1 MIIIRYS
8 PIREESD
15 GNVQDGRLLQRCEGP
30 FFCILPYAILTIKTL
45 KNPAFYTLLY
55 IQVRKSDDNSFL
67 SPTFFVILQPNN
79 KNILANMEQKNFK
92 RTTVT
97 AALPYAN
104 GGVHIGHLAGVYV
117 PADIYVRYLRLKK
130 QDVVFIGGSDE
141 HGVPV
146 TIRAKK
152 EGITVQEVVDRYHN
166 LIKKSFE
173 DFGISF
179 DIYSRTTSP
188 THNKFASD
196 FFRTLYDK
204 GVLEEKVE
212 EQFCDEVTG
221 EFLTDRNIV
230 GTCPRCGAEGAYGD
244 QCEKCGATLS
254 PEELINPTNKNNPG
268 HGLVKK
274 PTKNWYLPLNKYQD
288 WLKKWILEGHK
299 EWRTNVYGQC
309 KSWLD
314 MDLQPRAMTRD
325 LDWGIPVP
333 VEGADGKVLYV
344 WFDAPI
350 GYVSNT
356 KELCDAHPEKWGTWQ
371 KWWQDPETRLVHFIG
386 KDNIVFHCIIFPTML
401 KAHGN
406 YILPDNVPANEFLN
420 LEDDKISTSRNW
432 AVWLHEYLVDLP
444 GKQDVLRYVLTANAP
459 ETKDNNFTWKDF
471 QERNNS
477 ELVAVYG
484 NFVNRALQLTK
495 KYWGGVV
502 PACGELQEVDEKAI
516 AEFKDVKE
524 KVEQYLNVFK
534 FREAQKEAMNLARI
548 GNRYITECEPWKV
561 WKTDPKRVET
571 ILNISLQ
578 LVANL
583 AIAFEPFLPFSSE
596 KLRKMINMP
605 NFEWTQ
611 LGSTDLLKA
620 GTQLG
625 EPELLFEKI
634 EDEVIERQLQK
645 LADTKKAN
653 EEASYQAAPI
663 KPEVSFD
670 DFEKLDIRVGHI
682 LNCEKVKKS
691 KKLLK
696 FTIDDGS
703 GVERTICSGIAAYYE
718 PEQLIGKDVLFV
730 ANFAPRKMMGIESQG
745 MILSA
750 VNFDGSLNVTSLLG
764 KVKPGSQVG

>member
-1 MIIIRYS
+1 M
-8 PIREESD
+8 EE
-15 GNVQDGRLLQRCEGP
+15 
-30 FFCILPYAILTIKTL
+30 
-45 KNPAFYTLLY
+45 
-55 IQVRKSDDNSFL
+55 
-67 SPTFFVILQPNN
+67 N
-79 KNILANMEQKNFK
+79 KFK

-130 QDVVFIGGSDE
+130 QEVMFIGGSDE

-146 TIRAKK
+146 TIRARK

-179 DIYSRTTSP
+179 DIYSRTTSKI
-188 THNKFASD
+188 HHKFASD

-204 GVLEEKVE
+204 HELVEKTE

-274 PTKNWYLPLNKYQD
+274 ATKNWYLPLNKWQD
-288 WLKKWILEGHK
+288 WLKQWILEDHK
-299 EWRTNVYGQC
+299 EWRPNVYGQC

-333 VEGADGKVLYV
+333 VEGAEGKVLYV

-350 GYVSNT
+350 GYISNT
-356 KELCDAHPEKWGTWQ
+356 KELCDAQPEKWGPWQ
-371 KWWQDPETRLVHFIG
+371 KWWQDPSSRLIHFIG
-386 KDNIVFHCIIFPTML
+386 KDNIVFHCIVFPTML
-401 KAHGN
+401 KAHGD
-406 YILPDNVPANEFLN
+406 YILPDNVPSNEFLN
-420 LEDDKISTSRNW
+420 LENDKISTSRNW
-432 AVWLHEYLVDLP
+432 AVWLHEYLVDFP

-471 QERNNS
+471 QDRNNN

-495 KYWGGVV
+495 KYFNGVV
-502 PACGELQEVDEKAI
+502 PECGELQEVDLKTIE
-516 AEFKDVKE
+516 EFKDVKQ
-524 KVEQYLNVFK
+524 KVEALLDTFK
-534 FREAQKEAMNLARI
+534 FRDAQKEAMNLARI
-548 GNRYITECEPWKV
+548 GNKYITDCEPWHV
-561 WKTDPKRVET
+561 AKTDMERVKT
-571 ILNISLQ
+571 ILYLSLQ

-583 AIAFEPFLPFSSE
+583 EIAFEPFLPFSSAR
-596 KLRKMINMP
+596 LREMLNVTDTD
-605 NFEWTQ
+605 WAQ
-611 LGSTDLLKA
+611 LGSTELLKP
-620 GTQLG
+620 GHQLG
-625 EPELLFEKI
+625 TPALLFEKI
-634 EDEVIERQLQK
+634 EDEAIETQLKK
-645 LADTKKAN
+645 LEDTKKAN
-653 EEASYQAAPI
+653 EAANYVAAPI
-663 KPEVSFD
+663 KENVDFD
-670 DFEKLDIRVGHI
+670 TFEKLDIRVGHI
-682 LNCEKVKKS
+682 KDCQKVKKS
-691 KKLLK
+691 KKLLQ

-703 GVERTICSGIAAYYE
+703 GVDRTILSGIAAYYE

-750 VNFDGSLNVTSLLG
+750 VNFDGTLNVTTVTG
-764 KVKPGSQVG
+764 NVKPGSQVG

>member
-1 MIIIRYS
+1 
-8 PIREESD
+8 
-15 GNVQDGRLLQRCEGP
+15 
-30 FFCILPYAILTIKTL
+30 
-45 KNPAFYTLLY
+45 
-55 IQVRKSDDNSFL
+55 
-67 SPTFFVILQPNN
+67 
-79 KNILANMEQKNFK
+79 MEQKNFK

-179 DIYSRTTSP
+179 DVYSRTTSP

-274 PTKNWYLPLNKYQD
+274 PTKNWYLPLGKYQD
-288 WLKKWILEGHK
+288 WLKKWILEGHT
-299 EWRTNVYGQC
+299 EWRSNVYGQC

-333 VEGADGKVLYV
+333 VEGAEGKVLYV

-350 GYVSNT
+350 GYISNT

-401 KAHGN
+401 KAHGD
-406 YILPDNVPANEFLN
+406 YILPANVPANEFLN

-495 KYWGGVV
+495 KYWNGVV
-502 PACGELQEVDEKAI
+502 PACGELQEVDKKAI

-524 KVEQYLNVFK
+524 KVEQFLDVFK

-548 GNRYITECEPWKV
+548 GNKYITECEPWKV

-620 GTQLG
+620 GDQLG

-634 EDEVIERQLQK
+634 EDEVIEKQLQK
-645 LADTKKAN
+645 LAATKKAN
-653 EEASYQAAPI
+653 EEASYKAEPV
-663 KPEVSFD
+663 KPEVSFE

-696 FTIDDGS
+696 FTIDDGT
-703 GVERTICSGIAAYYE
+703 GTERTICSGIAAYYE
-718 PEQLIGKDVLFV
+718 PEDLIGKDVLFV

>member
-1 MIIIRYS
+1 M
-8 PIREESD
+8 EE
-15 GNVQDGRLLQRCEGP
+15 
-30 FFCILPYAILTIKTL
+30 K
-45 KNPAFYTLLY
+45 K
-55 IQVRKSDDNSFL
+55 
-67 SPTFFVILQPNN
+67 
-79 KNILANMEQKNFK
+79 FK

-141 HGVPV
+141 HGVPI

-152 EGITVQEVVDRYHN
+152 EGITPQDVCDRYHTI
-166 LIKKSFE
+166 IKDSFKE
-173 DFGISF
+173 FGISF
-179 DIYSRTTSP
+179 DIYSRTTSE
-188 THNKFASD
+188 THHKFASD
-196 FFRTLYDK
+196 FFKKLYDEGK
-204 GVLEEKVE
+204 LVEKE
-212 EQFCDEVTG
+212 SEQLYDPEAKQ
-221 EFLTDRNIV
+221 FLADRYV
-230 GTCPRCGAEGAYGD
+230 MGTCPKCGNPNAYGD
-244 QCEKCGATLS
+244 QCEKCGSDLS
-254 PEELINPTNKNNPG
+254 PMELIDPHSTISGAKPE
-268 HGLVKK
+268 VKK
-274 PTKNWYLPLNKYQD
+274 TKNWYLPLNNYQE
-288 WLKKWILEGHK
+288 WLKQWILEDHK
-299 EWRTNVYGQC
+299 EWRSNVYGQC

-333 VEGADGKVLYV
+333 VEGAEGKVLYV

-356 KELCDAHPEKWGTWQ
+356 KELCEKEPEKWGTWQ

-386 KDNIVFHCIIFPTML
+386 KDNIVFHCVIFPTML
-401 KAHGN
+401 KAHGD

-420 LEDDKISTSRNW
+420 LENDKISTSRNW
-432 AVWLHEYLVDLP
+432 AVWLDEYLKDLP

-495 KYWGGVV
+495 KYWNGVV
-502 PACGELQEVDEKAI
+502 PACGELLDVDKKAI
-516 AEFKDVKE
+516 EEFENVKA
-524 KVEQYLNVFK
+524 KVENYLNVFK
-534 FREAQKEAMNLARI
+534 FREAQFEAMNLARI

-583 AIAFEPFLPFSSE
+583 AIAFEPFLPFSSND
-596 KLRKMINMP
+596 LRKMLNMES
-605 NFEWTQ
+605 FEWEQ
-611 LGSTDLLKA
+611 LGSTELLKA
-620 GTQLG
+620 GDQLG
-625 EPELLFEKI
+625 EPHLLFEKI
-634 EDEVIERQLQK
+634 EDDAIQAQLDK
-645 LADTKKAN
+645 LAATKAANESAAAAKDYKAN
-653 EEASYQAAPI
+653 PI
-663 KPEVSFD
+663 KPNVAFE

-682 LNCEKVKKS
+682 KDCQKVKKS
-691 KKLLK
+691 NKLLQ

-703 GVERTICSGIAAYYE
+703 GVDRTILSGIAKFYE

-730 ANFAPRKMMGIESQG
+730 ANFEPRKMMGIESQG

-750 VNFDGSLNVTSLLG
+750 VNFDGSLNVTTTLG
-764 KVKPGSQVG
+764 EVMPGSEVG

>member
-1 MIIIRYS
+1 
-8 PIREESD
+8 
-15 GNVQDGRLLQRCEGP
+15 
-30 FFCILPYAILTIKTL
+30 
-45 KNPAFYTLLY
+45 
-55 IQVRKSDDNSFL
+55 
-67 SPTFFVILQPNN
+67 
-79 KNILANMEQKNFK
+79 MEQKNFK

-179 DIYSRTTSP
+179 DVYSRTTSP

-274 PTKNWYLPLNKYQD
+274 PTKNWYLPLGKYQD
-288 WLKKWILEGHK
+288 WLKKWILEGHT
-299 EWRTNVYGQC
+299 EWRSNVYGQC

-333 VEGADGKVLYV
+333 VEGAEGKVLYV

-350 GYVSNT
+350 GYISNT

-401 KAHGN
+401 KAHGD

-471 QERNNS
+471 QDRNNN

-495 KYWGGVV
+495 KYWNGVV
-502 PACGELQEVDEKAI
+502 PACGELQDVDKQALE
-516 AEFKDVKE
+516 EFKDVKA
-524 KVEQYLNVFK
+524 KVEALLEQFK
-534 FREAQKEAMNLARI
+534 FRDAQFEAMNLARI

-561 WKTDPKRVET
+561 WKTDPKRCET
-571 ILNISLQ
+571 ILNICLQ
-578 LVANL
+578 LTANL
-583 AIAFEPFLPFSSE
+583 AIAFEPFLPFSSK
-596 KLRKMINMP
+596 KLREMLNIS
-605 NFEWTQ
+605 NFEWEQ
-611 LGSTDLLKA
+611 LGSTDLLEA
-620 GTQLG
+620 GHQLG
-625 EPELLFEKI
+625 EPALLFEKI
-634 EDEVIERQLQK
+634 EDEVIQKQLDK
-645 LADTKKAN
+645 LEATKKAN
-653 EEASYQAAPI
+653 EAANYKAAPI
-663 KPEVSFD
+663 KDTVSFEE
-670 DFEKLDIRVGHI
+670 FEKLDIRVG
-682 LNCEKVKKS
+682 LVKDCQKVKKS
-691 KKLLK
+691 KKLLQ

-703 GVERTICSGIAAYYE
+703 GTDRTICSGIAAFYE
-718 PEQLIGKDVLFV
+718 NPEELIGKRILFV
-730 ANFAPRKMMGIESQG
+730 ANFAPRNMMGIESQG

-750 VNFDGSLNVTSLLG
+750 VDADESLSVVTTT
-764 KVKPGSQVG
+764 KDVKPGSQVG